1 MTPEQEIARA
11 HQAQALLDDPLL
23 IEAFTTIE
31 QEIINTW
38 TASPSRDESG
48 REKLWL
54 MQQMLRRVKAHLES
68 VVQSGTLA
76 KATVK
81 MRLGRDTTPL

>member
-1 MTPEQEIARA
+1 MTPEQEIARG

-23 IEAFTTIE
+23 SEAFTVIE
-31 QEIINTW
+31 QEILTVW
-38 TASPSRDESG
+38 KASPARDEAG

-54 MQQMLRRVKAHLES
+54 MQQMLRRVKTHLES

-81 MRLGRDTTPL
+81 MRLGRDTAPL